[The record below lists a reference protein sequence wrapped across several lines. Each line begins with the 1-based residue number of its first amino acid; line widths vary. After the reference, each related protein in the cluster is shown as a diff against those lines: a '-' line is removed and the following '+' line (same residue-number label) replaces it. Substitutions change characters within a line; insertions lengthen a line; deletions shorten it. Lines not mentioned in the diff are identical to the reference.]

1 MRALR
6 IHAAAVDEA
15 VEAAAWYERERPGL
29 GAEFERAIDAALDLL
44 EEEIVPLTS
53 VPGVAGT
60 RGVKRLILRR
70 FPYSVIVHERNT
82 EIFVI
87 AFAHHARRPGYWRDR
102 VRA

>member
-53 VPGVAGT
+53 VPGPAGT
-60 RGVKRLILRR
+60 RGVKRLMLRR
-70 FPYSVIVHERNT
+70 FPYSVIVLERDT

-87 AFAHHARRPGYWRDR
+87 AFAHHARHPGYWRDR

>member
-53 VPGVAGT
+53 VPGAAGA

-70 FPYSVIVHERNT
+70 FPYSVIVHVRGT
-82 EIFVI
+82 EILVI
-87 AFAHHARRPGYWRDR
+87 AFAHHARRPAYWRDR
-102 VRA
+102 VRG